1 MANILQG
8 CFKNGTT
15 PSTRDFRWFAGLLD
29 FCFFYDHYGYSS
41 STSSIILLFICLYL
55 LLLLCW
61 WLHYVPYRCELG
73 NNVDTGFWLL
83 LTFTTSWY
91 VCVLVDENIPKIM
104 TQVFSAFPI
113 FYIVF
118 LFLWTVFSSVYK
130 CCRPCCKKKEVSED
144 HTVPD
149 RLINTNEY
157 TSLLLSS
164 AHSTPQV

>member
-15 PSTRDFRWFAGLLD
+15 PSTRDFRWFAG
-29 FCFFYDHYGYSS
+29 F
-41 STSSIILLFICLYL
+41 L
-55 LLLLCW
+55 LLLRSL
-61 WLHYVPYRCELG
+61 LIFFVNQQYHLVVYLLVSITVAVLVATLRPYRCELG

-113 FYIVF
+113 FCIVF